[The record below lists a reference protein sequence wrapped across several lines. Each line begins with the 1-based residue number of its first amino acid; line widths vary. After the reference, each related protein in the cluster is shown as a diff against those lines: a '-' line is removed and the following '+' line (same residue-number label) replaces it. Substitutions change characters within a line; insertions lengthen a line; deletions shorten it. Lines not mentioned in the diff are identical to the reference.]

1 MNENDFIQALDDNA
15 PEVVDRVIVAP
26 VEQEERET
34 ESSNSILS
42 EEDEA
47 FLNEVIE
54 NQHLEIP
61 PIAEV
66 AHDETARFSG
76 AEWFNK
82 IQEKVIIVGGAGGIS
97 KC

>member
-1 MNENDFIQALDDNA
+1 MDETNILDALSSTEETIN
-15 PEVVDRVIVAP
+15 IAP
-26 VEQEERET
+26 VEQEERVT

-61 PIAEV
+61 PIAEE

-82 IQEKVIIVGGAGGIS
+82 I
-97 KC
+97 